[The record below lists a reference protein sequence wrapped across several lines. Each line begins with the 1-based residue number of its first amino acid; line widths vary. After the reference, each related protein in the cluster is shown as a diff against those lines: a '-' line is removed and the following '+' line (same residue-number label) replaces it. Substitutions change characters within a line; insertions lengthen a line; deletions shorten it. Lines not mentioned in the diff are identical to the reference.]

1 MQTITRNNKIAA
13 ISAAAMV
20 LFITLL
26 YLASRSS
33 SHFKEEYRSYAT
45 LATAQEKAAYIPAA
59 QDNDTRQRLNADL
72 ALALDRKTKDSARLN
87 YAKDGLDL
95 IDALNKQIDAIGD
108 ASEKADTVVA
118 KMQIDSLKDFSTSGQ
133 TREIIDLAKQ
143 RSSIVE
149 DIRGLSYRANF
160 ETQNIFKRIIADNGR
175 LADSYVSELNNDLP
189 VLETQF
195 DHRSSLYQNL
205 QSVSNEISQKAFA
218 AHIGEAP

>member
-1 MQTITRNNKIAA
+1 
-13 ISAAAMV
+13 
-20 LFITLL
+20 
-26 YLASRSS
+26 
-33 SHFKEEYRSYAT
+33 
-45 LATAQEKAAYIPAA
+45 
-59 QDNDTRQRLNADL
+59 
-72 ALALDRKTKDSARLN
+72 
-87 YAKDGLDL
+87 
-95 IDALNKQIDAIGD
+95 
-108 ASEKADTVVA
+108 
-118 KMQIDSLKDFSTSGQ
+118 MQIDSLKDFSTSGQ

>member
-108 ASEKADTVVA
+108 ASEKSRHRRGEDADRFI
-118 KMQIDSLKDFSTSGQ
+118 KGFLN
-133 TREIIDLAKQ
+133 EW
-143 RSSIVE
+143 
-149 DIRGLSYRANF
+149 
-160 ETQNIFKRIIADNGR
+160 AD
-175 LADSYVSELNNDLP
+175 A
-189 VLETQF
+189 
-195 DHRSSLYQNL
+195 
-205 QSVSNEISQKAFA
+205 
-218 AHIGEAP
+218 